1 MKLAT
6 RALGLLPRGTL
17 LVGAGLAVL
26 GVASY
31 AHLAVAGHELSTTAW
46 TAMSVL
52 WSIVFWLGLGL
63 FFPIE
68 QELIRHIAAR
78 TVADEGITPVV
89 RRGCALAGGMLLVVL
104 IPLAVAARPLAD
116 KLFGGDIAM
125 VAALAGAFVG
135 VAVVSVSRGVLA
147 GRGRFNAYGAQL
159 AIDGALR
166 VVSAAALGIA
176 GVHSPFLYAL
186 VLTVAPILSAVCT
199 LGPALRDLRPGPPI
213 GWMQLSRGLGLL
225 IGSSMLAQLVVNVPV
240 ISADLLAPGTPAV
253 AGALLAGMVLA
264 RVPLFIFASLQA
276 ALLPGL
282 AGSVTAGQYRS
293 FRRQVARAS
302 GIVAVLGI
310 AGGLIAVA
318 LGPRLAPILFGVR
331 PILGPADFALLA
343 AGTTCYMLALV
354 LGQGAMALS
363 HHRDQLLAW
372 ICGVVVLAVVTLLP
386 GDVKLRVESAYALST
401 LTVAVVMGLV
411 VILRAA
417 GLREDSVPSGGRPA
431 SALQAADPR

>member
-1 MKLAT
+1 MKLVT

-31 AHLAVAGHELSTTAW
+31 AHLAVAGHELSTSAW

-159 AIDGALR
+159 GIDGALR

-199 LGPALRDLRPGPPI
+199 LGPVLRDLRPGPPI

-282 AGSVTAGQYRS
+282 AKPVSR
-293 FRRQVARAS
+293 RAS
-302 GIVAVLGI
+302 TGAS
-310 AGGLIAVA
+310 AGRS
-318 LGPRLAPILFGVR
+318 P
-331 PILGPADFALLA
+331 GPAGSSPCWGLL
-343 AGTTCYMLALV
+343 
-354 LGQGAMALS
+354 
-363 HHRDQLLAW
+363 
-372 ICGVVVLAVVTLLP
+372 
-386 GDVKLRVESAYALST
+386 
-401 LTVAVVMGLV
+401 
-411 VILRAA
+411 
-417 GLREDSVPSGGRPA
+417 GG
-431 SALQAADPR
+431 

>member
-1 MKLAT
+1 
-6 RALGLLPRGTL
+6 
-17 LVGAGLAVL
+17 
-26 GVASY
+26 
-31 AHLAVAGHELSTTAW
+31 
-46 TAMSVL
+46 
-52 WSIVFWLGLGL
+52 
-63 FFPIE
+63 
-68 QELIRHIAAR
+68 
-78 TVADEGITPVV
+78 
-89 RRGCALAGGMLLVVL
+89 
-104 IPLAVAARPLAD
+104 
-116 KLFGGDIAM
+116 M